1 MSKTLSKTGK
11 KGQTK
16 ILLLI
21 FLIFFVISLMS
32 NILGPIIP
40 GIIDS
45 FSLSYGLAGFL
56 PFSFFVAYGFM
67 SLPSGLL
74 VERWREKPVLLL
86 AFSLAALGALVFG
99 FVPRFG
105 AALGSLFI
113 IGIGMAMLQV
123 VINPLLRVTGGEEH
137 FAFNS
142 VLGQLAFG
150 AASFLSP
157 MLYTYLNNSLYQP
170 EAPSWIRMLERWVP
184 MDMKWVSV
192 YFVFASLA
200 CLMIILIGFT
210 RFPRVELKS
219 DEKVEL
225 GSTLKNLL
233 QKRMVWLYFL
243 GIFSYVG
250 TEQGIANW
258 VSQYL
263 QDYHGADPGTV
274 GAQVISYFWGL
285 LTLGCLLGLLL
296 LKFMDSK
303 MVLILF
309 TAAGI
314 LTLLT
319 GLLAS
324 GNLVLYAFAF
334 SGFCLSVMWSILI
347 SLALNSVDFAHGTF
361 AGLLCSGIMGGA
373 VVPLVIGGLADV
385 LGLQTA
391 MFFLFIP
398 LGFILFIGIWAKPL
412 VSNSRVSSIQELFKG
427 GSNA

>member
-1 MSKTLSKTGK
+1 MHGHEVATQKNKQK
-11 KGQTK
+11 K

-40 GIIDS
+40 GIIES

-56 PFSFFVAYGFM
+56 PFAFFVAYGVM

-86 AFSLAALGALVFG
+86 AFSLATLGALLFG
-99 FVPRFG
+99 FNPRFSS
-105 AALGSLFI
+105 ALGSLFI
-113 IGIGMAMLQV
+113 IGMGMAMLQV

-157 MLYTYLNNSLYQP
+157 MLYSYMDQSLFTSG
-170 EAPSWIRMLERWVP
+170 APAWISLLEEWVP
-184 MDMKWVSV
+184 VEMKWVSV
-192 YFVFASLA
+192 YFVFAVLA
-200 CLMIILIGFT
+200 GIMLLLIGFT
-210 RFPRVELKS
+210 NFPKVDLKEG
-219 DEKVEL
+219 EKVEL
-225 GSTLKNLL
+225 GKTLKNLL
-233 QKRMVWLYFL
+233 SKRMVWLYFL

-258 VSQYL
+258 VSQFL
-263 QDYHGADPGTV
+263 QDYHGVDPGIG
-274 GAQVISYFWGL
+274 GAKVISYFWGL
-285 LTLGCLLGLLL
+285 LTLGCLLGLIL

-303 MVLILF
+303 VVLVLF
-309 TAAGI
+309 TCGAI
-314 LTLLT
+314 LSLLA
-319 GLLAS
+319 GLLAE
-324 GNLVLYAFAF
+324 GNLVLIAFAF

-361 AGLLCSGIMGGA
+361 AGLLCSGIVGGA
-373 VVPLVIGGLADV
+373 VVPLVIGGMADFI
-385 LGLQTA
+385 GLQAA

-398 LGFILFIGIWAKPL
+398 LSYILFIGIWAKPL
-412 VSNSRVSSIQELFKG
+412 VSNSRIQSLKELF
-427 GSNA
+427 S

>member
-1 MSKTLSKTGK
+1 METLKNK
-11 KGQTK
+11 QTK

-40 GIIDS
+40 GIIES

-56 PFSFFVAYGFM
+56 PFAFFVSYGIM

-74 VERWREKPVLLL
+74 VERWREKPVLLM
-86 AFSLAALGALVFG
+86 AFSLAALGALLFG
-99 FVPRFG
+99 FNPRFG
-105 AALGSLFI
+105 SALGSLFI
-113 IGIGMAMLQV
+113 IGMGMAMLQV

-157 MLYTYLNNSLYQP
+157 MLYSYMDQSLFTSGAPVWISYL
-170 EAPSWIRMLERWVP
+170 ETWVP
-184 MDMKWVSV
+184 VEMKWVSV
-192 YFVFASLA
+192 YFVFAVLA
-200 CLMIILIGFT
+200 SIMLILIGLT
-210 RFPRVELKS
+210 KFPKVDLKK

-225 GSTLKNLL
+225 GKTLKDLL
-233 QKRMVWLYFL
+233 SKRMVWIYFL

-258 VSQYL
+258 VSQFL
-263 QDYHGADPGTV
+263 QDYHGVDPSTG

-303 MVLILF
+303 VVLVIF
-309 TAAGI
+309 TCGAI
-314 LTLLT
+314 ISLLT
-319 GLLAS
+319 GLLAQ

-361 AGLLCSGIMGGA
+361 AGLLCSGIVGGA
-373 VVPLVIGGLADV
+373 IVPLVIGGLADFI
-385 LGLQTA
+385 GLQSA

-398 LGFILFIGIWAKPL
+398 LGYILFIGFWAKPL
-412 VSNSRVSSIQELFKG
+412 VRNSRIGSLKELF
-427 GSNA
+427 N

>member
-1 MSKTLSKTGK
+1 MIGNQKVHRKRT
-11 KGQTK
+11 QTK

-40 GIIDS
+40 GIIKS

-56 PFSFFVAYGFM
+56 PFSFFVAYGVM

-74 VERWREKPVLLL
+74 VEKWREKPVLFL
-86 AFSLAALGALVFG
+86 AFSLAAIGALIFG
-99 FVPRFG
+99 FNPQFG
-105 AALGSLFI
+105 FSLSSLFI
-113 IGIGMAMLQV
+113 IGLGMAMLQV

-157 MLYTYLNNSLYQP
+157 MLYSFLDRSLYSTA
-170 EAPSWIRMLERWVP
+170 APDWVRYLELWVP
-184 MDMKWVSV
+184 EDMKWVSV
-192 YFVFASLA
+192 YFVFALLA
-200 CLMIILIGFT
+200 CIMLVLVGFT
-210 RFPRVELKS
+210 NFPQVDLKEDERV
-219 DEKVEL
+219 DL
-225 GSTLKNLL
+225 GITLKKLL
-233 QKRMVWLYFL
+233 SKRLVWLYFL

-258 VSQYL
+258 VSKFL
-263 QDYHGADPGTV
+263 QDYHGVDPSVG

-285 LTLGCLLGLLL
+285 LTLGCLLGLVL

-303 MVLILF
+303 LVLISF
-309 TAAGI
+309 TVGAI
-314 LTLLT
+314 FTLVV
-319 GLLAS
+319 GLLGQ
-324 GNLVLYAFAF
+324 GNIVLIAFAF

-361 AGLLCSGIMGGA
+361 AGLLCTGIVGGA
-373 VVPLVIGGLADV
+373 IVPLIIGALADWI
-385 LGLQTA
+385 GLQSA

-398 LGFILFIGIWAKPL
+398 LGYILFIGIWAKPL
-412 VSNSRVSSIQELFKG
+412 ITNSRVKSLQELF
-427 GSNA
+427 A

>member
-1 MSKTLSKTGK
+1 MPGQEVGTQKNK
-11 KGQTK
+11 KTK

-40 GIIDS
+40 GIIES

-56 PFSFFVAYGFM
+56 PFAFFVAYGVM

-86 AFSLAALGALVFG
+86 AFSLAALGALLFG
-99 FVPRFG
+99 FNPRFG
-105 AALGSLFI
+105 SALGSLFI
-113 IGIGMAMLQV
+113 IGMGMAMLQV

-157 MLYTYLNNSLYQP
+157 MLYSYMDQSLFTP
-170 EAPSWIRMLERWVP
+170 EAPAWISVLEAWVP
-184 MDMKWVSV
+184 VEMKWVSV
-192 YFVFASLA
+192 YFVFALLA
-200 CLMIILIGFT
+200 GVMLLLIGVT
-210 RFPRVELKS
+210 NFPKVELKD

-225 GSTLKNLL
+225 GKTLKNLL
-233 QKRMVWLYFL
+233 GKRMVWLYFL

-258 VSQYL
+258 VSQFL
-263 QDYHGADPGTV
+263 QDYHGVDPSTG
-274 GAQVISYFWGL
+274 GAKVISYFWGL
-285 LTLGCLLGLLL
+285 LTLGCLLGLVL

-303 MVLILF
+303 RVLVLFSCTAILS
-309 TAAGI
+309 
-314 LTLLT
+314 LLT
-319 GLLAS
+319 GLLAE
-324 GNLVLYAFAF
+324 GNLVLIAFAF
-334 SGFCLSVMWSILI
+334 SGFCLSVMWSIMI

-361 AGLLCSGIMGGA
+361 AGLLCSGIVGGA
-373 VVPLVIGGLADV
+373 VVPLVIGGLADFI
-385 LGLQTA
+385 GLQAA
-391 MFFLFIP
+391 MFFLLIP
-398 LGFILFIGIWAKPL
+398 LGYILFIGIWAKPL
-412 VSNSRVSSIQELFKG
+412 VSNSRVRSLKELF
-427 GSNA
+427 N

>member
-1 MSKTLSKTGK
+1 MPGPNLDFDK
-11 KGQTK
+11 KKQTK

-40 GIIDS
+40 GIIES

-56 PFSFFVAYGFM
+56 PFAFFVAYGVM

-86 AFSLAALGALVFG
+86 AFSLAAIGALLFG
-99 FVPRFG
+99 FNPRFG
-105 AALGSLFI
+105 SALSSLFI
-113 IGIGMAMLQV
+113 IGMGMAMLQV

-157 MLYTYLNNSLYQP
+157 MLYSYMDQSLFTA
-170 EAPSWIRMLERWVP
+170 EAPSWIQMLEQWVP
-184 MDMKWVSV
+184 QDMKWVSV
-192 YFVFASLA
+192 YFVFALFA
-200 CLMIILIGFT
+200 GVMLVLIGLT
-210 RFPRVELKS
+210 NFPKVELKD

-225 GSTLKNLL
+225 GKTLKSLL
-233 QKRMVWLYFL
+233 SKRMVWLYFL

-258 VSQYL
+258 VSQFL
-263 QDYHGADPGTV
+263 QDYHGVDPSTG

-285 LTLGCLLGLLL
+285 LTLGCLLGLVL

-303 MVLILF
+303 LVLVIF
-309 TAAGI
+309 TIGGI
-314 LTLLT
+314 ISLLT
-319 GLLAS
+319 GLL
-324 GNLVLYAFAF
+324 GQGDLVLIAFAF

-361 AGLLCSGIMGGA
+361 AGLLCSGIVGGA
-373 VVPLVIGGLADV
+373 IVPLIIGALADIV
-385 LGLQTA
+385 GLQAA
-391 MFFLFIP
+391 MFFLLIP
-398 LGFILFIGIWAKPL
+398 LSYILFIGIWARPL
-412 VSNSRVSSIQELFKG
+412 VSNSRVKSLKELF
-427 GSNA
+427 S